1 MGNVPNLRFPE
12 FTEVWKVE
20 RLDEIATLSKGVGIS
35 KEQLSNDGEPCIL
48 YGELYTK
55 YKSEII
61 KEIDSRTNIDNSK
74 LKRSKAN
81 DVIIPCSGETAID
94 IATARCVPFDNILLG
109 GDLNII
115 SLYQY
120 DGAFMSYQLNGKR
133 KYDIAKVAQG
143 VSVVHLYGEHLK
155 AIFIYNPCLQEQQ
168 KIAQILS
175 LLDERI
181 ATQNKIIE
189 DLKKLKSAII
199 DRLYEN
205 IDGPPCLYGDLLTVV
220 NEKNKMMEYSNILSA
235 SQEFGMIERNDLNI
249 DIKYEKNAITGYKIV
264 REGDYVVHLRSFQ
277 GGMAFS
283 QMVGVCSP
291 AYIILRPN
299 DRLSYGYLAP
309 YFTSTSFINSLRLV
323 TYGIRDGRS
332 INVDEWLN
340 MKVCIPSLEVQRH
353 ILSIINSIECKL
365 LNEIKIADNL
375 LKQRSY
381 LLSQMFI

>member
-1 MGNVPNLRFPE
+1 MVGVPPSPALLYSVSN
-12 FTEVWKVE
+12 
-20 RLDEIATLSKGVGIS
+20 ATNRAHC
-35 KEQLSNDGEPCIL
+35 E
-48 YGELYTK
+48 
-55 YKSEII
+55 
-61 KEIDSRTNIDNSK
+61 
-74 LKRSKAN
+74 
-81 DVIIPCSGETAID
+81 VIISSISPLIK
-94 IATARCVPFDNILLG
+94 
-109 GDLNII
+109 DL
-115 SLYQY
+115 
-120 DGAFMSYQLNGKR
+120 
-133 KYDIAKVAQG
+133 V
-143 VSVVHLYGEHLK
+143 
-155 AIFIYNPCLQEQQ
+155 
-168 KIAQILS
+168 S
-175 LLDERI
+175 LL
-181 ATQNKIIE
+181 
-189 DLKKLKSAII
+189 SAII

-205 IDGPPCLYGDLLTVV
+205 IDGQPCLYGDLLTVV

-353 ILSIINSIECKL
+353 ILSIIKSIECKL

>member
-1 MGNVPNLRFPE
+1 MNAAAKPF
-12 FTEVWKVE
+12 
-20 RLDEIATLSKGVGIS
+20 
-35 KEQLSNDGEPCIL
+35 DGEN
-48 YGELYTK
+48 K
-55 YKSEII
+55 YIRI
-61 KEIDSRTNIDNSK
+61 TDIDEASSTYNDKDIVSPDGRLTDNYVVNN
-74 LKRSKAN
+74 R
-81 DVIIPCSGETAID
+81 D
-94 IATARCVPFDNILLG
+94 ILLVRTG
-109 GDLNII
+109 ASTGKSYLYRKSDGKLYYAGFLIRANITEHNPYFVFSQLHTHRYWRWVSIMSARSGQPGINSQEYSSFPIFTTSLHEENKI
-115 SLYQY
+115 STL
-120 DGAFMSYQLNGKR
+120 
-133 KYDIAKVAQG
+133 
-143 VSVVHLYGEHLK
+143 
-155 AIFIYNPCLQEQQ
+155 
-168 KIAQILS
+168 LS
-175 LLDERI
+175 LLNERI
-181 ATQNKIIE
+181 VTQNKIIE

-205 IDGPPCLYGDLLTVV
+205 IDGQPCLYGDLLTVV

-264 REGDYVVHLRSFQ
+264 REGDYIVHLRSFQ

-353 ILSIINSIECKL
+353 ILSIIKSIECKL